1 MPSRRALLAA
11 LGTASATA
19 GCLDRVRGTL
29 GDDEQRI
36 RTACDP
42 PAATWST
49 DGGDSR
55 RTGRT
60 DAAPRWRAT
69 HIRTVVAGG

>member
-29 GDDEQRI
+29 GDDEQAMLRD
-36 RTACDP
+36 ALDP
-42 PAATWST
+42 ES
-49 DGGDSR
+49 
-55 RTGRT
+55 
-60 DAAPRWRAT
+60 
-69 HIRTVVAGG
+69 